1 MTPAFERRFAMV
13 EAMLDELAPRPSAYD
28 EFIAANP
35 CIDWMTCAE
44 LTELAEIYER
54 DENGEGLPADGERA
68 LAIMHA
74 SKARMLAGEPK
85 DCDLPPVPFDVQ
97 LQAAYE
103 RNNAEHERRKR
114 AMEEKGR

>member
-1 MTPAFERRFAMV
+1 MTTFERRLIGV
-13 EAMLDELAPRPSAYD
+13 EAALDELAPRPSEYD
-28 EFIAANP
+28 RFVAENP
-35 CIDWMTCAE
+35 WIDWMTCDE
-44 LTELAEIYER
+44 LLELEEIYER

-85 DCDLPPVPFDVQ
+85 DVDKPPVPFDVR

-114 AMEEKGR
+114 AMGP